1 MPMAKD
7 HVDEDIE
14 ELKQVQLD
22 SLRRLADRLQNEL
35 DEVRKDRDA
44 WRSWP
49 PSRQGG
55 WRPLISR
62 WAGSA
67 WSGLLWLAYNPLASG
82 IFPNVRNRKL
92 VALLAL

>member
-22 SLRRLADRLQNEL
+22 GLRRLAERLQNEL

-44 WRSWP
+44 WRSRAAEP
-49 PSRQGG
+49 AG
-55 WRPLISR
+55 WLRRL
-62 WAGSA
+62 AG
-67 WSGLLWLAYNPLASG
+67 
-82 IFPNVRNRKL
+82 
-92 VALLAL
+92 